1 MNAVTTYQKILNITS
16 DDVSVIPI
24 PIYHVTG
31 MVALLGLFVH
41 CGGTLY
47 LHKIFNARR
56 VLQCVKDHN
65 VTFLHASPTVF
76 SMLLEEKDSFP
87 SLPTLKQFACGSS
100 NMPKEKL
107 AAIHNWLPHSDF
119 HTVYGLTETTSPAT
133 IFPGDASTSPY
144 IGSSGLPVPGTVFE
158 IRDDNGHLVKDGEIG
173 EIWIYGNVVLTSY
186 YKLETPSLKDGWLGT
201 GDLGYFNKEGYLFV
215 VDRKKDMINRGGEKI
230 CSFDVENEIYKLE
243 GVNEAAV
250 VGIPDEVYG
259 EVAAALVKLDPESNL
274 DEKKIQELLRK
285 KIAKYKI
292 PKRILIADEI
302 PLTPNGKVN
311 KRAIRKM
318 F

>member
-1 MNAVTTYQKILNITS
+1 
-16 DDVSVIPI
+16 
-24 PIYHVTG
+24 
-31 MVALLGLFVH
+31 
-41 CGGTLY
+41 
-47 LHKIFNARR
+47 
-56 VLQCVKDHN
+56 
-65 VTFLHASPTVF
+65 
-76 SMLLEEKDSFP
+76 
-87 SLPTLKQFACGSS
+87 
-100 NMPKEKL
+100 
-107 AAIHNWLPHSDF
+107 
-119 HTVYGLTETTSPAT
+119 
-133 IFPGDASTSPY
+133 
-144 IGSSGLPVPGTVFE
+144 
-158 IRDDNGHLVKDGEIG
+158 
-173 EIWIYGNVVLTSY
+173 
-186 YKLETPSLKDGWLGT
+186 
-201 GDLGYFNKEGYLFV
+201 
-215 VDRKKDMINRGGEKI
+215 MINRGGEKI